1 MRTTAAA
8 TGKKRRVRYQ
18 VVSTGE
24 HPLDKSTT
32 PRPQIKKNKKRG
44 KNTFY
49 KQQQKYRENARPT
62 FAVKRPISDTSR
74 DKKGT
79 PEKKQCTAFAV
90 RIKSNTV
97 LRPRHVSHRLACSIT
112 RHDHLSAAPFN
123 AGQLHTHPTVY
134 FTSRLTLLKSSSSPP
149 SLLPLLST
157 IVSFPVPLPS
167 KRDATHPQ
175 YKPHH
180 FHIYTPIFF
189 SD

>member
-134 FTSRLTLLKSSSSPP
+134 FTSRLTLLKSSFI
-149 SLLPLLST
+149 T
-157 IVSFPVPLPS
+157 PLPS
-167 KRDATHPQ
+167 APLIHHCVLPCPPPQ
-175 YKPHH
+175 Q
-180 FHIYTPIFF
+180 T
-189 SD
+189 